1 LPIFAG
7 GVILALKSINQEPD
21 LTTVIDGKQLS
32 ETIRAEIA
40 DAVKKLTD
48 AGRIPPGL
56 AVVIVGDDK
65 ASHVYVSSKKK
76 ACEAAGF
83 FSREIALA
91 ANTTQTDLIYTI
103 EQLNRDASI
112 HGILLQLPLPAHLD
126 EFAALQAIDPR
137 KDIDGFHPTNVGYLS
152 LGVDTFVPCT
162 PLGVMEMLKRYNI
175 PVEGKNALVIG
186 RSNIVGK
193 PMAALLT
200 KANATVTIAH
210 SRTRDLPGLCR
221 QADILVAGI
230 GKAEFVKGDWVKEGA
245 VVIDVGT
252 NSIDDPSSPRGYRL
266 VGDVEYAGAAKRASF
281 ITPVPGGVGP
291 MTIAM
296 LLANTL
302 KSRQKFP

>member
-1 LPIFAG
+1 M
-7 GVILALKSINQEPD
+7 QEPH

-32 ETIRAEIA
+32 EQIRAEIA
-40 DAVKKLTD
+40 VSVKEMVA

-83 FSREIALA
+83 YSREILLA
-91 ANTTQTDLIYTI
+91 GSITQSDLIYALD
-103 EQLNRDASI
+103 QLNRDAQI
-112 HGILLQLPLPAHLD
+112 HGILLQLPLPDHLD

-137 KDIDGFHPTNVGYLS
+137 KDVDGFHPTNVGYLH
-152 LGVDTFVPCT
+152 LNVDTFVPCT
-162 PLGVMEMLKRYNI
+162 PLGVMEMLKRNSI
-175 PVEGKNALVIG
+175 RVEGKNALVIG

-200 KANATVTIAH
+200 NANATVTIAH

-221 QADILVAGI
+221 QADIVVAGI
-230 GKAEFVKGDWVKEGA
+230 GKPEFVKGSWIKEGA
-245 VVIDVGT
+245 IVIDVGT
-252 NSIDDPSSPRGYRL
+252 NSVDDPGSPRGYRL
-266 VGDVEYAGAAKRASF
+266 VGDVEYAEAAKRAAV

-302 KSRQKFP
+302 KSRQNFP

>member
-1 LPIFAG
+1 M
-7 GVILALKSINQEPD
+7 
-21 LTTVIDGKQLS
+21 TTVIDGKQLS

-40 DAVKKLTD
+40 ASVKELTD

-91 ANTTQTDLIYTI
+91 ASTTQTDLIFTI
-103 EQLNRDASI
+103 EQLNRDAAI

-137 KDIDGFHPTNVGYLS
+137 KDVDGFHPTNVGYLS

-252 NSIDDPSSPRGYRL
+252 NSVDDPSSPRGYRL

-302 KSRQKFP
+302 KSRQNFP

>member
-1 LPIFAG
+1 M
-7 GVILALKSINQEPD
+7 
-21 LTTVIDGKQLS
+21 TTVIDGKLLS
-32 ETIRAEIA
+32 EQIRAEVA
-40 DAVKKLTD
+40 ASVKEIVA
-48 AGRIPPGL
+48 AGKIPPGL
-56 AVVIVGDDK
+56 AVVVVGDDK
-65 ASHVYVSSKKK
+65 ASHVYVAAKKK

-83 FSREIALA
+83 YSREITLA
-91 ANTTQTDLIYTI
+91 ADTTQTDLIYTLN
-103 EQLNRDASI
+103 QLNRDAQI
-112 HGILLQLPLPAHLD
+112 HGILLQLPLPKHLD

-137 KDIDGFHPTNVGYLS
+137 KDVDGFHPTNVGYLY

-162 PLGVMEMLKRYNI
+162 PLGVMEMLKRHQI
-175 PVEGKNALVIG
+175 QIEGKNALVIG

-200 KANATVTIAH
+200 NANATVTIAH
-210 SRTRDLPGLCR
+210 SRTRELAKLCS
-221 QADILVAGI
+221 QADLVVAGI
-230 GKAEFVKGDWVKEGA
+230 GKPEFVKGAWIKEGA

-252 NSIDDPSSPRGYRL
+252 NSVDDPSTSRGYRL
-266 VGDVEYAGAAKRASF
+266 VGDVEFSEAAKRASY

>member
-1 LPIFAG
+1 M
-7 GVILALKSINQEPD
+7 
-21 LTTVIDGKQLS
+21 TTVIDGKQLS
-32 ETIRAEIA
+32 ETIRAEITA
-40 DAVKKLTD
+40 SVKKLTD
-48 AGRIPPGL
+48 AGKIPPGL

-91 ANTTQTDLIYTI
+91 ANTTQADLIFTI
-103 EQLNRDASI
+103 EQLNRDASV

-137 KDIDGFHPTNVGYLS
+137 KDVDGFHPTNVGYLS

-200 KANATVTIAH
+200 KANATVTVAH

>member
-1 LPIFAG
+1 M
-7 GVILALKSINQEPD
+7 
-21 LTTVIDGKQLS
+21 TTVIDGKLLS
-32 ETIRAEIA
+32 EQIRAEVA
-40 DAVKKLTD
+40 ASVKEIVA
-48 AGRIPPGL
+48 AGKIPPGL
-56 AVVIVGDDK
+56 AVVVVGDDK
-65 ASHVYVSSKKK
+65 ASHVYVAAKKK

-83 FSREIALA
+83 YSREITLA
-91 ANTTQTDLIYTI
+91 ADTTQTDLIYTLN
-103 EQLNRDASI
+103 QLNRDAQI
-112 HGILLQLPLPAHLD
+112 HGILLQLPLPKHLD

-137 KDIDGFHPTNVGYLS
+137 KDVDGFHPTNVGYLY

-162 PLGVMEMLKRYNI
+162 PLGVMEMLKRHQI
-175 PVEGKNALVIG
+175 QIEGKNALVIG

-200 KANATVTIAH
+200 NANATVTIAH
-210 SRTRDLPGLCR
+210 SRTRELAKLCS
-221 QADILVAGI
+221 QADLVVAGI
-230 GKAEFVKGDWVKEGA
+230 GKPEFVKGTWIKEGA

-252 NSIDDPSSPRGYRL
+252 NSVDDSSTARGYRL
-266 VGDVEYAGAAKRASF
+266 VGDVEYSEAAKRASY

>member
-1 LPIFAG
+1 M
-7 GVILALKSINQEPD
+7 
-21 LTTVIDGKQLS
+21 TTIIDGKKLS
-32 ETIRAEIA
+32 EEIRGEIA
-40 DAVKKLTD
+40 ATVKIMAA
-48 AGRIPPGL
+48 AGQMPPGL

-65 ASHVYVSSKKK
+65 ASHVYVASKKK

-83 FSREIALA
+83 HSREIILPA
-91 ANTTQTDLIYTI
+91 TTSQTELIAVI
-103 EQLNRDASI
+103 QLLNRDSQI
-112 HGILLQLPLPAHLD
+112 HGILLQLPLPSHLN
-126 EFAALQAIDPR
+126 EFAALEAIDPH
-137 KDIDGFHPTNVGYLS
+137 KDVDGFHPVNVGYLS
-152 LGVDTFVPCT
+152 LGIDTFVPCT
-162 PLGVMEMLKRYNI
+162 PMGVIEILKRNNI
-175 PVEGKNALVIG
+175 AIEGKNALVIG

-210 SRTRDLPGLCR
+210 SRTRDLPKLVA

-230 GKAEFVKGDWVKEGA
+230 GKPEFVKGAWIKDGA

-252 NSIDDPSSPRGYRL
+252 NSVNDPTSQRGYRL
-266 VGDVEYAGAAKRASF
+266 VGDVEFIEAAKRASY

-302 KSRQKFP
+302 KSRQKFS

>member
-1 LPIFAG
+1 M
-7 GVILALKSINQEPD
+7 
-21 LTTVIDGKQLS
+21 TTVIDGKKLS
-32 ETIRAEIA
+32 EEIRNEIA
-40 DAVKKLTD
+40 AAVKTMVD
-48 AGRIPPGL
+48 AGRMPPGL

-83 FSREIALA
+83 YSREIALA
-91 ANTTQTDLIYTI
+91 GDISQSDLIYTL
-103 EQLNRDASI
+103 EQLNRDPQI
-112 HGILLQLPLPAHLD
+112 HGILLQLPLPSHLD
-126 EFAALQAIDPR
+126 EFAALKAINPA
-137 KDIDGFHPTNVGYLS
+137 KDVDGFHPVNVGYLH

-162 PLGVMEMLKRYNI
+162 PLGVMEMLKRHNI
-175 PVEGKNALVIG
+175 DISGKNALVIG

-210 SRTRDLPGLCR
+210 SRTRDLPGLCG

-230 GKAEFVKGDWVKEGA
+230 GKPEFVKGSWVKEGA
-245 VVIDVGT
+245 VVLDVGT
-252 NSIDDPSSPRGYRL
+252 NSVDDPTSPRGYRL
-266 VGDVEYAGAAKRASF
+266 VGDVEYTEAARRASV

-302 KSRQKFP
+302 KSRQQFP

>member
-1 LPIFAG
+1 M
-7 GVILALKSINQEPD
+7 
-21 LTTVIDGKQLS
+21 TTVIDGKQLS

-40 DAVKKLTD
+40 AAVKKLTD
-48 AGRIPPGL
+48 AGKIPPGL

-65 ASHVYVSSKKK
+65 ASHIYVSSKKK

-91 ANTTQTDLIYTI
+91 ANTTQTDLIFTI

-137 KDIDGFHPTNVGYLS
+137 KDVDGFHPTNVGYLS

-302 KSRQKFP
+302 KSRQNFP

>member
-1 LPIFAG
+1 M
-7 GVILALKSINQEPD
+7 
-21 LTTVIDGKQLS
+21 TTVIDGKQLS

-40 DAVKKLTD
+40 AAVKKLTD

-91 ANTTQTDLIYTI
+91 ANTTQTDLIFTI

-137 KDIDGFHPTNVGYLS
+137 KDVDGFHPTNVGYLS

-175 PVEGKNALVIG
+175 PVEGK
-186 RSNIVGK
+186 
-193 PMAALLT
+193 
-200 KANATVTIAH
+200 
-210 SRTRDLPGLCR
+210 
-221 QADILVAGI
+221 
-230 GKAEFVKGDWVKEGA
+230 
-245 VVIDVGT
+245 
-252 NSIDDPSSPRGYRL
+252 
-266 VGDVEYAGAAKRASF
+266 
-281 ITPVPGGVGP
+281 
-291 MTIAM
+291 
-296 LLANTL
+296 
-302 KSRQKFP
+302 

>member
-40 DAVKKLTD
+40 AAVKKLTD
-48 AGRIPPGL
+48 AGKIPPGL

-91 ANTTQTDLIYTI
+91 ANTTQTDLIFTI

-137 KDIDGFHPTNVGYLS
+137 KDVDGFHPTNVGYLS

-296 LLANTL
+296 LLANAL

>member
-1 LPIFAG
+1 M
-7 GVILALKSINQEPD
+7 
-21 LTTVIDGKQLS
+21 TTVIDGKQLS

-40 DAVKKLTD
+40 AAVKKLTD
-48 AGRIPPGL
+48 AGKIPPGL

-91 ANTTQTDLIYTI
+91 AGTTQADLIFTI

-137 KDIDGFHPTNVGYLS
+137 KDVDGFHPTNVGYLS

-200 KANATVTIAH
+200 KANATVTVAH

-252 NSIDDPSSPRGYRL
+252 NSVDAPSSPRGYRL
-266 VGDVEYAGAAKRASF
+266 VGDVEYAEAAKRASF

-302 KSRQKFP
+302 KSRQRFP

>member
-1 LPIFAG
+1 
-7 GVILALKSINQEPD
+7 
-21 LTTVIDGKQLS
+21 LTTVIDGKLLS
-32 ETIRAEIA
+32 EQIRAEVA
-40 DAVKKLTD
+40 ASVKEIVA
-48 AGRIPPGL
+48 AGKIPPGL
-56 AVVIVGDDK
+56 AVVVVGDDK
-65 ASHVYVSSKKK
+65 ASHVYVAAKKK

-83 FSREIALA
+83 YSREITLA
-91 ANTTQTDLIYTI
+91 ADTTQTDLIYTLN
-103 EQLNRDASI
+103 QLNRDAQI
-112 HGILLQLPLPAHLD
+112 HGILLQLPLPKHLD

-137 KDIDGFHPTNVGYLS
+137 KDVDGFHPTNVGYLY

-162 PLGVMEMLKRYNI
+162 PLGVMEMLKRHQI
-175 PVEGKNALVIG
+175 QIEGKNALVIG

-200 KANATVTIAH
+200 NANATVTIAH
-210 SRTRDLPGLCR
+210 SRTRELAKLCS
-221 QADILVAGI
+221 QADLVVAGI
-230 GKAEFVKGDWVKEGA
+230 GKPEFVKGTWIKEGA

-252 NSIDDPSSPRGYRL
+252 NSVDDSSTARGYRL
-266 VGDVEYAGAAKRASF
+266 VGDVEYSEAAKRASY

>member
-1 LPIFAG
+1 
-7 GVILALKSINQEPD
+7 
-21 LTTVIDGKQLS
+21 LTTVIDGKKLS
-32 ETIRAEIA
+32 EEIRSEIA
-40 DAVKKLTD
+40 AAVKTMVD
-48 AGRIPPGL
+48 AGRMPPGL

-83 FSREIALA
+83 YSREIALA
-91 ANTTQTDLIYTI
+91 GDISQSDLIYTL
-103 EQLNRDASI
+103 EQLNRDPQI
-112 HGILLQLPLPAHLD
+112 HGILLQLPLPSHLD
-126 EFAALQAIDPR
+126 EFAALKAIDPT
-137 KDIDGFHPTNVGYLS
+137 KDVDGFHPVNVGYLH

-162 PLGVMEMLKRYNI
+162 PLGVMEMLKRHNI
-175 PVEGKNALVIG
+175 DISGKNALVIG

-210 SRTRDLPGLCR
+210 SRTRDLPGLCG

-230 GKAEFVKGDWVKEGA
+230 GKPEFVKGSWVKEGA
-245 VVIDVGT
+245 VVLDVGT
-252 NSIDDPSSPRGYRL
+252 NSVDDPTSPRGYRL
-266 VGDVEYAGAAKRASF
+266 VGDVEYTEAARRASA

-302 KSRQKFP
+302 KSRQQFP

>member
-1 LPIFAG
+1 M
-7 GVILALKSINQEPD
+7 
-21 LTTVIDGKQLS
+21 TTVIDGKKLS
-32 ETIRAEIA
+32 EEIRSEIA
-40 DAVKKLTD
+40 AAVKTMVD
-48 AGRIPPGL
+48 AGRMPPGL

-83 FSREIALA
+83 YSREIALA
-91 ANTTQTDLIYTI
+91 GDISQSDLIYTL
-103 EQLNRDASI
+103 EQLNRDPQI
-112 HGILLQLPLPAHLD
+112 HGILLQLPLPSHLD
-126 EFAALQAIDPR
+126 EFAALKAIDPT
-137 KDIDGFHPTNVGYLS
+137 KDVDGFHPVNVGYLH

-162 PLGVMEMLKRYNI
+162 PLGVMEMLKRHNI
-175 PVEGKNALVIG
+175 DISGKNALVIG

-210 SRTRDLPGLCR
+210 SRTRDLPGLCG

-230 GKAEFVKGDWVKEGA
+230 GKPEFVKGSWVKEGA
-245 VVIDVGT
+245 VVLDVGT
-252 NSIDDPSSPRGYRL
+252 NSVDDPTSPRGYRL
-266 VGDVEYAGAAKRASF
+266 VGDVEYTEAARRASV

-302 KSRQKFP
+302 KSRQQFP